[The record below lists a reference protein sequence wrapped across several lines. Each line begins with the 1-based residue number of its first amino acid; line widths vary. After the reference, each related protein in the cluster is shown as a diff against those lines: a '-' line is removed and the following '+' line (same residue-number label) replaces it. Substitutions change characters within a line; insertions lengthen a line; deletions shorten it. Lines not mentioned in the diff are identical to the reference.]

1 MIKINLYGCLAE
13 KLGSSWELDVKSI
26 MEIFEALEANNRK
39 ENLFFR
45 TMDKFFTHFIVYIDG
60 KIMPPHL
67 LKSKLLKKD
76 SVVDILP
83 VVQGG
88 FVGALIIIG
97 VVLIVLSFVLTK
109 LLTPKEPVDI
119 KTSSSVLGKIKN
131 VTNRNIPVP
140 VGYGRFRVGSAVIS
154 NDIIVFNGA
163 EAQTISS
170 SVLDIIKG
178 S

>member
-1 MIKINLYGCLAE
+1 MIKINLYGCLAK
-13 KLGSSWELDVKSI
+13 KLGSYWELDVKSI

-60 KIMPPHL
+60 KIMPSHL

-83 VVQGG
+83 VIQGG

-140 VGYGRFRVGSAVIS
+140 IGYGRFRIGSAVIS